1 MNSDLFFL
9 EKNNSSLFNKDK
21 TEEKEGLHPP
31 FPGKLQITAPCIILK
46 WGSFMPIIE
55 EWVAVAFP
63 FLFTPLK

>member
-46 WGSFMPIIE
+46 
-55 EWVAVAFP
+55 
-63 FLFTPLK
+63 